1 MRPAN
6 MGGEANMD
14 KRILEIVN
22 DFAAWRGNSFTLAT
36 LVAEKQRE
44 IDVEEFCP
52 PEPEPPV
59 EE

>member
-1 MRPAN
+1 
-6 MGGEANMD
+6 MGMVANMD

-59 EE
+59 EG